1 MIMNI
6 DVETIVKQFRIEGKF
21 LDARPYG
28 TGHLHDTLL
37 VNMID
42 NQQNVPYIFQRINHF
57 AFRNPPGLMENIL
70 RVTGFIR
77 QKLEAQHLTKSD
89 ISRRVLTVILTR
101 DGAAFYRDPGGN
113 YWRAYIFIKGAH
125 TYDKLDSLDQAYQV
139 AYMFG
144 QFLALLQD
152 FPDPPLH
159 ETIPDFHNGPKRFRD
174 FQEALAS
181 DLHNLAKTA
190 KAEID
195 FLLAHES
202 MFDVIPA
209 LVQKNEIPIRV
220 THNDPKVNN
229 VMLDDA
235 TGKGVCVIDLD
246 TVMNG
251 VSLFDFGDLARST
264 LSSTDEDERNLTKVF
279 VEIPRFETILKGFF
293 AGVGESLT
301 QTEQDYLVLSS
312 KLMTL
317 LIGVRFLTDY
327 LRGDVYFKIHR
338 QGHNLDRCR
347 RQFKLAQS
355 ILEHEEEMMEL
366 NKKLLREDARKA
378 QSAKRRAQSE

>member
-1 MIMNI
+1 VKGNI
-6 DVETIVKQFRIEGKF
+6 ETVVKQFRVEGEF

-28 TGHLHDTLL
+28 TGHLHDTFL

-42 NQQNVPYIFQRINHF
+42 NQRSVPYIFQRINHF
-57 AFRNPPGLMENIL
+57 AFGNPSELMENIV
-70 RVTGFIR
+70 RVTRFIR
-77 QKLEAQHLTKSD
+77 QKLAAQHLTKTD

-101 DGAAFYRDPGGN
+101 EGGSFYRDTQGN

-144 QFLALLQD
+144 QFLELLQD
-152 FPDPPLH
+152 FPGPPLH
-159 ETIPDFHNGPKRFRD
+159 ETIPDFHNGPKRFED

-181 DLHNLAKTA
+181 DLHNRAKTA

-195 FLLAHES
+195 FLLAHAS

-209 LVQKNEIPIRV
+209 LVQKSEIPIRV

-229 VMLDDA
+229 VMLDDV
-235 TGKGVCVIDLD
+235 TGIGVCVIDLD

-251 VSLFDFGDLARST
+251 VSLFDFGDLARSG
-264 LSSTDEDERNLTKVF
+264 LSSADEDERNLLKVF
-279 VEIPRFETILKGFF
+279 VEIPRFGTILKGFF
-293 AGVGESLT
+293 AGVGESLS
-301 QTEQDYLVLSS
+301 QIEQDYLVFSS

-317 LIGVRFLTDY
+317 LIGMRFLTDY
-327 LRGDVYFKIHR
+327 LRGDVYFKVHR

-347 RQFKLAQS
+347 RQFKLVQS
-355 ILEHEEEMMEL
+355 ILEHEEEMNIL
-366 NKKLLREDARKA
+366 CLRRPGG
-378 QSAKRRAQSE
+378 SF

>member
-1 MIMNI
+1 MKGNI
-6 DVETIVKQFRIEGKF
+6 EVIVKQFQIEGEF

-42 NQQNVPYIFQRINHF
+42 NQRHVPYIFQCINHYVF
-57 AFRNPPGLMENIL
+57 GNPPELMENIV
-70 RVTGFIR
+70 RVTRFIG
-77 QKLEAQHLTKSD
+77 QKLAAQHLTKTD

-101 DGAAFYRDPGGN
+101 DSGSFFRDTEGN
-113 YWRAYIFIKGAH
+113 YWRAYIFIKGAQ
-125 TYDKLDSLDQAYQV
+125 TYNVLDSLDRVFQV

-144 QFLALLQD
+144 QFLVLLQD
-152 FPDPPLH
+152 FPGPPLH
-159 ETIPDFHNGPKRFRD
+159 ETIPGFHNGPKRLKD
-174 FQEALAS
+174 FQDALAS
-181 DLHNLAKTA
+181 DLHNRAKTA

-195 FLLAHES
+195 FLLAHAS
-202 MFDVIPA
+202 LFDVVPA

-229 VMLDDA
+229 VMLDDV

-251 VSLFDFGDLARST
+251 VSLYDFGDLARSS
-264 LSSTDEDERNLTKVF
+264 LSSADEDERNLAKVF

-293 AGVGESLT
+293 TGVGESLT
-301 QTEQDYLVLSS
+301 QSERDSLVFST

-317 LIGVRFLTDY
+317 LIGMRFLTDY
-327 LRGDVYFKIHR
+327 LCGDVYFKVHR
-338 QGHNLDRCR
+338 QSHNLDRCR
-347 RQFKLAQS
+347 RQFKLVKS
-355 ILEHEEEMMEL
+355 ILAHEEQM
-366 NKKLLREDARKA
+366 NTSCLRRPGG
-378 QSAKRRAQSE
+378 SF

>member
-1 MIMNI
+1 MNI
-6 DVETIVKQFRIEGKF
+6 DIETIVKQFQVDGDF

-42 NQQNVPYIFQRINHF
+42 NQLPVPYIFQRINHF
-57 AFRNPPGLMENIL
+57 AFRNPSVLMENIV

-77 QKLEAQHLTKSD
+77 QKFEAQQMTKDD

-101 DGAAFYRDPGGN
+101 DGAAFYRDTKSN
-113 YWRAYIFIKGAH
+113 YWRAYIFIKGAQ

-139 AYMFG
+139 SYMFG

-152 FPDPPLH
+152 FPGPPLH
-159 ETIPDFHNGPKRFRD
+159 ETIPGFHNGPKRFRD

-181 DLHNLAKTA
+181 DRHNRAKTA

-195 FLLAHES
+195 FLLAHAS

-229 VMLDDA
+229 VMLDDVSG
-235 TGKGVCVIDLD
+235 TGVCVIDLD

-251 VSLFDFGDLARST
+251 VSLFDFGDLARSG
-264 LSSTDEDERNLTKVF
+264 LSSAAEDERDLSKVSI
-279 VEIPRFETILKGFF
+279 EIPRFETILKGFL

-301 QTEQDYLVLSS
+301 QTEQDYLVFSS

-317 LIGVRFLTDY
+317 LIGMRFLTDY
-327 LRGDVYFKIHR
+327 LQGDVYFKIHR
-338 QGHNLDRCR
+338 PGQNLDRCR
-347 RQFKLAQS
+347 RQFKLVQS
-355 ILEHEEEMMEL
+355 ILEHEEQMNAL
-366 NKKLLREDARKA
+366 CLRRPGGALFEKSAPPGPPRKNF
-378 QSAKRRAQSE
+378 

>member
-1 MIMNI
+1 MNI
-6 DVETIVKQFRIEGKF
+6 KAVVKQFRIEGKF
-21 LDARPYG
+21 VDARPYG
-28 TGHLHDTLL
+28 TGHLHETLL
-37 VNMID
+37 VNMIE
-42 NQQNVPYIFQRINHF
+42 NQRHVPYIFQRINHF
-57 AFRNPPGLMENIL
+57 AFRDPPGLMENIV

-77 QKLEAQHLTKSD
+77 QKFAARHSTKDD

-101 DGAAFYRDPGGN
+101 DGAAFYRDTEGN
-113 YWRAYIFIKGAH
+113 YWRAYVFIKEAH
-125 TYDKLDSLDQAYQV
+125 TYDTLDSLDQAYQV
-139 AYMFG
+139 SYMFG

-159 ETIPDFHNGPKRFRD
+159 ETIPDFHNGPKRFKD

-181 DLHNLAKTA
+181 DLHNRAKTA

-195 FLLAHES
+195 FLLAQAS

-209 LVQKNEIPIRV
+209 LVQKKEIPIRV

-251 VSLFDFGDLARST
+251 ASLYDFGDLARSS
-264 LSSTDEDERNLTKVF
+264 LSSTAEDERDLSKVF

-293 AGVGESLT
+293 AGIGKSLT
-301 QTEQDYLVLSS
+301 QTEQDYLVFSG

-317 LIGVRFLTDY
+317 LIGMRFLTDY
-327 LRGDVYFKIHR
+327 LQGDVYFKVHR
-338 QGHNLDRCR
+338 PDHNLHRCR
-347 RQFKLAQS
+347 RQFKLVQS
-355 ILEHEEEMMEL
+355 IIEHEKEMNTL
-366 NKKLLREDARKA
+366 CLRRPGPGGA
-378 QSAKRRAQSE
+378 

>member
-1 MIMNI
+1 VKGNI
-6 DVETIVKQFRIEGKF
+6 EAVVRQFQIEGEF

-42 NQQNVPYIFQRINHF
+42 NQRHVPYIFQRINHF
-57 AFRNPPGLMENIL
+57 AFRNPSVLMENIV

-77 QKLEAQHLTKSD
+77 QKLEAQHLTKND

-101 DGAAFYRDPGGN
+101 DGEAFYRDAGGN
-113 YWRAYIFIKGAH
+113 YWRAYIFIKGAQ

-144 QFLALLQD
+144 QFLVLLQD
-152 FPDPPLH
+152 FPDPPLQ
-159 ETIPDFHNGPKRFRD
+159 ESIPGFHNGPKRFRD
-174 FQEALAS
+174 FQEALAA
-181 DLHNLAKTA
+181 DPQNRAITA

-195 FLLAHES
+195 FLLDRAP
-202 MFDVIPA
+202 MFDVIPD
-209 LVQKNEIPIRV
+209 LVQRNKIPIRV

-229 VMLDDA
+229 VMLDDV

-251 VSLFDFGDLARST
+251 VSLFDFGDLARSG
-264 LSSTDEDERNLTKVF
+264 LSSAAEDERDLSKVSI
-279 VEIPRFETILKGFF
+279 EIPRFEAILKGFL

-301 QTEQDYLVLSS
+301 QTEQDYLVFSS

-317 LIGVRFLTDY
+317 LIGMRFLTDY
-327 LRGDVYFKIHR
+327 LQGDVYFKVHR

-347 RQFKLAQS
+347 RQFKLVQL
-355 ILEHEEEMMEL
+355 IIHHEDEMNAL
-366 NKKLLREDARKA
+366 CLRRPGG
-378 QSAKRRAQSE
+378 SF